1 MSEEDIKTNANT
13 SSASDL
19 PFELNDD
26 DEAFGMEDE
35 SDEVMEEQFDG
46 LSEEPSSNSD
56 ANQKRTTN
64 SVVSVKVSTH
74 NMSMENREEGELRFL
89 VKELSILVFKQVD
102 ELLSQGYEY
111 LAHSLYDNIL
121 SLCYASKFSE
131 RALDRSKFYQHLLDG
146 YYSSGKLEETIDY
159 CKRIGLTGNRM
170 QKIADEAS
178 KIHHK
183 FAASIITYRRHV
195 SEASAAR
202 QSKTRR

>member
-102 ELLSQGYEY
+102 ELLS
-111 LAHSLYDNIL
+111 
-121 SLCYASKFSE
+121 
-131 RALDRSKFYQHLLDG
+131 
-146 YYSSGKLEETIDY
+146 
-159 CKRIGLTGNRM
+159 
-170 QKIADEAS
+170 
-178 KIHHK
+178 
-183 FAASIITYRRHV
+183 
-195 SEASAAR
+195 
-202 QSKTRR
+202 